1 MPADRL
7 AASPPA
13 TAIRRLK
20 EILGPRGV
28 AENDDMAPY
37 LVDWRG
43 LYRGRSAL
51 VARPATTAEV
61 AAVVR
66 VCVEAGIS
74 VVPQGGNTGM
84 VGGSV
89 PHDHDGELL
98 LSLSRLNRIRALD
111 PLDYTITAEAGCVLA
126 AIQKAAEDADRFFP
140 LSLAAE
146 GSCQIGGNL
155 STNAGGI
162 QVLRYGMARDL
173 TLGLEVVLPN
183 GEVWD
188 GLNGLRKDNTGYD
201 LKHLFLGA
209 EGTLGI
215 ITAAVLKLFP
225 RPRAIET
232 AFVAVRDP
240 QAAIELLDRARSGT
254 GDAITA
260 FELIDRNILDLV
272 YANIPGTTDP
282 LAQRYDWYVLLEA
295 FGAEAGGGLRG
306 ALETVLGRALE
317 DGLVIDATLAATG
330 LQRQAFWKIRE
341 SMAEAQKHE
350 GVPIR
355 HDIAVP
361 VSKVPEFIARAIPA
375 CTAAVPGVRV
385 IAFGHAGDGNVHFN
399 LLQPKGADTQ
409 AFQAEMPR
417 INRLVH
423 DIVADM
429 NGSISAEHGIGR
441 LRRDEL
447 AHYKSPVAL
456 ELMRSVKRAL
466 DPRDLFNPGKVVP

>member
-1 MPADRL
+1 MTKTDIAEALQR
-7 AASPPA
+7 
-13 TAIRRLK
+13 IREL
-20 EILGPRGV
+20 LGPKGV
-28 AENDDMAPY
+28 VDDPQAIEKY
-37 LVDWRG
+37 VVDWRG
-43 LYRGRSAL
+43 LYRGRAAL
-51 VARPATTAEV
+51 VARPANTAEV
-61 AAVVR
+61 AAVVAI
-66 VCVEAGIS
+66 CAEAGIAI
-74 VVPQGGNTGM
+74 VPQGGNTGL

-89 PHDHDGELL
+89 PHDHGDEVL
-98 LSLSRLNRIRALD
+98 LSLARMDRIRAID
-111 PLDYTITAEAGCVLA
+111 PLDYSMTVEAGVILQT
-126 AIQKAAEDADRFFP
+126 IQRAAEDKDRFFP

-155 STNAGGI
+155 ATNAGGI

-173 TLGLEVVLPN
+173 VLGLEVVLPD
-183 GEVWD
+183 GKIWD
-188 GLNGLRKDNTGYD
+188 GLSGLRKDNTGYD
-201 LKHLFLGA
+201 LKQLFLGA

-232 AFVAVRDP
+232 AFIAVRDP
-240 QAAIELLDRARSGT
+240 AAGIELLSRARSGT

-272 YANIPGTTDP
+272 YDNIAGTQDP
-282 LAQRYDWYVLLEA
+282 LAARHDWYVLMEA
-295 FGAEAGGGLRG
+295 FGAEGDG
-306 ALETVLGRALE
+306 ALRAALE
-317 DGLVIDATLAATG
+317 GVLAQAHADGLVLDATLAASG
-330 LQRQAFWKIRE
+330 SQRQAFWKIRE
-341 SMAEAQKHE
+341 AMADAQKHE

-361 VSKVPEFIARAIPA
+361 VSKVPEFLARAIPA
-375 CTAAVPGVRV
+375 CRAQVPGARV

-399 LLQPKGADTQ
+399 LLQPRGGDGR
-409 AFQAEMPR
+409 AFQAELPR
-417 INRLVH
+417 INRIVH

-456 ELMRSVKRAL
+456 VLMRQIKSAL
-466 DPRDLFNPGKVVP
+466 DPKNILNPGKVVPTP